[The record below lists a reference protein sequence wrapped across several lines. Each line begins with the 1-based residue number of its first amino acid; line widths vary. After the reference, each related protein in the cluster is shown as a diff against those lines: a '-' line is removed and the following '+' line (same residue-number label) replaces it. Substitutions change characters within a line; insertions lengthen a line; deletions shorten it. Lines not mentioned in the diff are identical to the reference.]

1 MATEAPRPSVSEA
14 PTGASGQPHVRF
26 RGVSKRFG
34 GVQALRPI
42 DLDVLRGEVLG
53 IVGDN
58 GAGKSTLIK
67 VLTGVHPADTGTI
80 EIDGATVRVDHPD
93 VAKAHGIET
102 IYQDLAL
109 VPTFDLGTNFFLG
122 RELRTRWFGLLPVL
136 DVARMRREAVSF
148 IQDRVGLEIVNPYAP
163 AAVMSGGQRQAVAIG
178 RALYA
183 QARLVI
189 MDEPTAALGVEE
201 QEKVLGVIERLRD
214 QGVTVIVISH
224 NLEHVFHVC
233 ERIAVMH
240 NGSLLAERMTAETT
254 RAEIVG
260 LIMGSDIRPS
270 A

>member
-1 MATEAPRPSVSEA
+1 MPTEVTQSRTSEA
-14 PTGASGQPHVRF
+14 PSGASGVPHVRF
-26 RGVSKRFG
+26 RRVSKRFG
-34 GVQALRPI
+34 GVHALKPV
-42 DLDVLRGEVLG
+42 DLDVRRGEVLA

-67 VLTGVHPADTGTI
+67 VLTGVHPADSGTI
-80 EIDGATVRVDHPD
+80 EIDGVPVRVDHPD

-122 RELRTRWFGLLPVL
+122 RELRKRWFGFIPAL
-136 DVARMRREAVSF
+136 DVERMRREAIAV
-148 IQDRVGLEIVNPYAP
+148 IRDRVGLEIVNPYAP

-183 QARLVI
+183 DARLVV

-201 QEKVLGVIERLRD
+201 QEKILAIIRRLRS
-214 QGVTVIVISH
+214 QGVTIIVISH
-224 NLEHVFHVC
+224 NLEHVFAVC
-233 ERIAVMH
+233 DRIAVMH
-240 NGSLLAERMTAETT
+240 NGHLLAERKRSETT

-260 LIMGSDIRPS
+260 LIMGSDIRQG

>member
-1 MATEAPRPSVSEA
+1 MATDVSPSRRAGAPPGAA
-14 PTGASGQPHVRF
+14 PGVHGGV
-26 RGVSKRFG
+26 RGVSQRLG
-34 GVQALRPI
+34 GGGAREPK
-42 DLDVLRGEVLG
+42 DLAVRRGEVLA

-67 VLTGVHPADTGTI
+67 VLTGVHPADGGTI
-80 EIDGATVRVDHPD
+80 EIDGRVVRVDHPD

-122 RELRTRWFGLLPVL
+122 RELRTRWLGFLPAL
-136 DVARMRREAVSF
+136 DVARMRREALAV
-148 IQDRVGLEIVNPYAP
+148 IRDRVGLEITNPYAP

-183 QARLVI
+183 EAHLVI

-201 QEKVLGVIERLRD
+201 QEKVLAIIGRLKA
-214 QGVTVIVISH
+214 QGVTVVVISH
-224 NLEHVFHVC
+224 NLEHVFRVC
-233 ERIAVMH
+233 DRIVVMH
-240 NGSLLAERMTAETT
+240 NGHKLAERDRAASTK
-254 RAEIVG
+254 AEIVG
-260 LIMGSDIRPS
+260 LIMGSDIRQE